1 MGGIMHNGAYNV
13 REFKRLLLDNGF
25 EYVRQTGSHIIYKRD
40 NETLSMPSHKPS
52 QTCLYDLIKQYNL
65 KRGD

>member
-1 MGGIMHNGAYNV
+1 MGGKMHNGTYSV
-13 REFKRLLLDNGF
+13 REFRRLLLNNGF
-25 EYVRQTGSHIIYKRD
+25 EYIRQSGSHMIYRRGD
-40 NETLSMPSHKPS
+40 ETLSMPSHKPS

>member
-1 MGGIMHNGAYNV
+1 MGSKMHNGTYSV
-13 REFKRLLLDNGF
+13 REFRRLLLSNGF
-25 EYVRQTGSHIIYKRD
+25 EYVRQSGSHMIYRRE

>member
-1 MGGIMHNGAYNV
+1 MGGKMHKGCYSV

-25 EYVRQTGSHIIYKRD
+25 EFHRQAGNHRIYKRGD
-40 NETLSMPSHKPS
+40 EILSMPTNHPS

-65 KRGD
+65 KKGD